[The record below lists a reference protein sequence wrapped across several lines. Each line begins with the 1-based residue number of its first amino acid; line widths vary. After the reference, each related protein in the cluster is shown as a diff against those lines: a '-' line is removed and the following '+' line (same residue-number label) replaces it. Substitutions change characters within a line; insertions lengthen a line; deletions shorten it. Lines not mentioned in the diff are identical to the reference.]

1 VPRLVEALAG
11 KKVVGA
17 AAGGGHTALWTEDGK
32 VFTFGDFFA
41 RTVSKRLAMQGAEVH
56 PAPAHPHTN
65 GEFGALGHKFALNFH
80 KSRNFAWH
88 FSVNRRKGLLTLG
101 EGDDGMLDHGGAHSE
116 PVQRLVEALV
126 GKQVVSAAA
135 GQA

>member
-56 PAPAHPHTN
+56 PAPAHTHTN

-88 FSVNRRKGLLTLG
+88 FSVNRRKGSSSPWEKETMG
-101 EGDDGMLDHGGAHSE
+101 CWTTEGHI
-116 PVQRLVEALV
+116 
-126 GKQVVSAAA
+126 VSLCR
-135 GQA
+135 GWWRHW